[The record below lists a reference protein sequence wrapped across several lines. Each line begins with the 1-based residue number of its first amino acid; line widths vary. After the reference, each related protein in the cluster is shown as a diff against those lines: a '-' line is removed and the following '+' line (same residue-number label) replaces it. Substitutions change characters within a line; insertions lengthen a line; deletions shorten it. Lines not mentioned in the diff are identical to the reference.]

1 MRVLHVGK
9 FYHPIEG
16 GIESIN
22 KVVVDALKGNSQ
34 KVISFN
40 KKNRTKEDNVEGVPV
55 VRCASYGVVA
65 SQPISLSY
73 FRELRRLIKDYDP
86 TVIHFH
92 HPDPLVALYL
102 MLINPKNAK
111 LIIHWHSDVIAQK
124 VLYRFIKPIETKL
137 LKRADA
143 VIATSPLYRDFSPC
157 LKDFKDKVTVIPCS
171 IDEKNFDLTAE
182 EEMEVT
188 EIKKRYGDRPIVFFI
203 GRHVEYKGIKYLL
216 EAEKHI
222 KNDCVIL
229 VAGQGPLTEELKN
242 SYKSD
247 RIHWLGRLS
256 DKDMK
261 LYYHAADIFAFPS
274 ITRNEAFGVVLVES
288 MYCKSPAVTFT
299 IEGSGVNWVS
309 PDGETAIE
317 VENSNV
323 EQYAEAVDRLLS
335 DKELRN
341 RLAENGKVRAM
352 RFFGRHAV
360 ETQYRALYRS
370 LTDGINPRQS

>member
-9 FYHPIEG
+9 FYYPVNG

-22 KVVVDALKGNSQ
+22 KVVADALKGNSQ
-34 KVISFN
+34 REICFN
-40 KKNRTKEDNVEGVPV
+40 TDHKTVKDNVERMPV
-55 VRCASYGVVA
+55 LRCASSGVVA
-65 SQPISLSY
+65 SQPISIRY
-73 FRELRRLIKDYDP
+73 FVELRKLIKTYDP

-92 HPDPLVALYL
+92 HPNPLVAFYL
-102 MLINPKNAK
+102 LLSNPKSAK

-124 VLYRFIKPIETKL
+124 FLYRFTKPIETRL
-137 LKRADA
+137 LRRAHA
-143 VIATSPLYRDFSPC
+143 IIATSPLYRDFSPC
-157 LKDFKDKVTVIPCS
+157 LKDYREKVIVIPCS
-171 IDEKNFDLTAE
+171 IDEKKFDLTEDE
-182 EEMEVT
+182 EKKLP
-188 EIKKRYGDRPIVFFI
+188 EIKSKYGNRPIVFFI

-216 EAEKHI
+216 EAEKLV

-229 VAGQGPLTEELKN
+229 VAGYGPLTEELKN

-256 DKDMK
+256 DRYLR

-309 PDGETAIE
+309 PHNETSIE
-317 VENSNV
+317 VENGNV
-323 EQYAEAVDRLLS
+323 KQYAEAIDRLIA
-335 DKELRN
+335 DKEFRN
-341 RLAENGKVRAM
+341 RLADAGKARAQHL
-352 RFFGRHAV
+352 FSSSVV
-360 ETQYRALYRS
+360 EEQYRELYGS
-370 LTDGINPRQS
+370 LTADSQE